1 MSFTNRKDFFM
12 RLRHDY
18 CLILA
23 HTIPTPTIN
32 ALITDLEALGFN
44 CVAKRTKEDGADC
57 DW

>member
-1 MSFTNRKDFFM
+1 M